1 MPLAVWAG
9 PLIDPRS
16 FIFNIFLL
24 TILCLIR
31 SFVKFF
37 IFDVVL
43 SSNLQSRRFSV
54 GFLPVYLRFRKCEM
68 DYLLVRYIAF
78 VVIVGYRLTAGC
90 TEAGPGRRGERGLDD
105 EETLMCRFRRFSGGG
120 HDGWRVSGF
129 RRAA

>member
-16 FIFNIFLL
+16 SIFNIFLL
-24 TILCLIR
+24 TILCLIP

-43 SSNLQSRRFSV
+43 ISNLQSRRFSV
-54 GFLPVYLRFRKCEM
+54 GVLPVSLRFRECEM
-68 DYLLVRYIAF
+68 DYLLVRCIAF

-90 TEAGPGRRGERGLDD
+90 TEAGPGHHGERG
-105 EETLMCRFRRFSGGG
+105 
-120 HDGWRVSGF
+120 
-129 RRAA
+129 A